1 VQTGILVA
9 TFALAALVVGLYVWF
24 VAVRYRAEK
33 RRKGDATRPA
43 RPTSRAPLLLA
54 DPPDVAT
61 PAPPPE
67 AQPEAGGVATA
78 LAGIRLPCDLV
89 PLTNIADRPDVA
101 DRVAFVTTGVP
112 AETVGTAFANEVER
126 LGYELIPLGED
137 RLQAEREGTRIDVA
151 IHPFPGGVQTGSGSA
166 FPTAPEGSVVVEVWI
181 ADSV

>member
-1 VQTGILVA
+1 
-9 TFALAALVVGLYVWF
+9 VWF

-43 RPTSRAPLLLA
+43 RPAPRAPLLLA

-67 AQPEAGGVATA
+67 VQPGAAPAPAGVSVATA
-78 LAGIRLPCDLV
+78 LGGIRLPCDLV

-112 AETVGTAFANEVER
+112 AETVGAAFADEVKR

-151 IHPFPGGVQTGSGSA
+151 IHPFPGGVQAGSGAA

-181 ADSV
+181 AASL